1 MILSLQNLLKNAIA
15 CSENGTVTLLVN
27 EYQIEVIDDGLGLE
41 TKPRGYEGFGIG
53 LVLVRDICRKYNW
66 QFSLENNLGK
76 GCTAMVVFGSSGP
89 A

>member
-1 MILSLQNLLKNAIA
+1 MTVVLQNLLKNAIA
-15 CSENGTVTLLVN
+15 CSENGRVTLLVN
-27 EYQIEVIDDGLGLE
+27 EYQIEVIDDGLGLD

-76 GCTAMVVFGSSGP
+76 GCTAKVAFGSLEP